1 MTNTFVA
8 RALLAAAVTC
18 STLVLAQEYP
28 AKPVKIVVPYT
39 PGGGMADRMA
49 RLVADKLQAKWG
61 QSFIVENRAG
71 AGANIGAEYVAKS
84 PPDGYTLLYMEIG
97 PLAVNKVLY
106 AKLAYD
112 PDAFVPV
119 SVMVSSPNVLAIHP
133 KVPAETLQQLIAYAK
148 ANPDRLNYGSNG
160 AGGAPHL
167 TAELFKQMAGVRI
180 VHIPYKGVPPALTD
194 LLAGQV
200 DMLFV
205 GFATVHQHARAGK
218 LRILGVGSE
227 KRQPSVP
234 DVPSISELLPGF
246 VTGSSF
252 GMVAPPKTPGAV
264 ANKLSAAIAELLKL
278 PDVEK
283 LMNDLGLDPV
293 GDTPAEM
300 ALFQKQEAER
310 WRPLIR
316 ALGVTMD

>member
-1 MTNTFVA
+1 MTRTFIA
-8 RALLAAAVTC
+8 RVLLAAALAC
-18 STLVLAQEYP
+18 STLVLAQDYP

-61 QSFIVENRAG
+61 QSFFVENRAG

-84 PPDGYTLLYMEIG
+84 PPDGYTLLFMEVG

-180 VHIPYKGVPPALTD
+180 VHVPYKGVPPALTD

-205 GFATVHQHARAGK
+205 GLATVQQHARAGK

-293 GDTPAEM
+293 GDTPAQM